1 MQRKRIVRERVVYVL
16 DYMREGNPLDKHKFH
31 RDKPLI
37 QAVGEDYFLLL
48 ELTPLSYNLDF
59 LPEDK
64 IELDSNSSVKVDAHI
79 SYEDLTS
86 VSRDNL
92 PKILYKI
99 VFEKEKVFVE
109 IFNKAEPLTLRL
121 HALELLPN
129 IGKKTLRIILEERKK
144 KPFESFKD
152 IESRIGVKDVASILV
167 ERIIKE
173 MQGGEK
179 YYLFVY
185 PLIPD
190 ENKRL
195 EQQFIYVGYIEK
207 LK

>member
-1 MQRKRIVRERVVYVL
+1 MQRRKLVKERVVYVL

-31 RDKPLI
+31 RDRPLI

-48 ELTPLSYNLDF
+48 ELTPLAFNLDF
-59 LPEDK
+59 SPEQK
-64 IELDSNSSVKVDAHI
+64 IELESNSNVKVDAHI
-79 SYEDLTS
+79 TYDDLTS
-86 VSRDNL
+86 LSKDNL
-92 PKILYKI
+92 PKVLQKIIL
-99 VFEKEKVFVE
+99 EKERIFVE
-109 IFNKAEPLTLRL
+109 VFNKAEPLTLKL

-144 KPFESFKD
+144 KPFDSFKD
-152 IESRIGVKDVASILV
+152 IEARIGVKDVVSMLV

-185 PLIPD
+185 PIIVD

-195 EQQFIYVGYIEK
+195 EQQPIYVGYIEK
-207 LK
+207 LR